1 MSTIRKFS
9 KAQTVTWLIRLILI
23 GTVLTM
29 LAMITMHIVW
39 SGDSMEASG
48 VYFELLYQA
57 SIVLALSFIPD
68 YLERRRK
75 VILPRILELTI
86 VLFIFS
92 TVFVGD
98 GLGLY
103 ERFWWWDDLAHALSG
118 VIIGFIGFLLVSY
131 LNMKYEMKIR
141 PIIIAV
147 FAFCIATTLGVL
159 WEIFEF
165 ALDVFLGTPS
175 QRWNLPPETVLMG
188 NAYQGSGLRDTM
200 SDLIINGVGAL
211 ASSVYM
217 LYFYANKGDRLK
229 AIIQKIF
236 PRMAK

>member
-1 MSTIRKFS
+1 MSTLRKFS

-23 GTVLTM
+23 GTVLFVLSM
-29 LAMITMHIVW
+29 IAMRIVW
-39 SGDSMEASG
+39 SGDSVDSSG

-57 SIVLALSFIPD
+57 IIVLVLSFIPD

-75 VILPRILELTI
+75 VILPRVLELTI
-86 VLFIFS
+86 VLFMFS

-103 ERFWWWDDLAHALSG
+103 DRFWWWDDLAHAVSG
-118 VIIGFIGFLLVSY
+118 VIIGFLGFLLVGH
-131 LNMKYEMKIR
+131 LNYRYQMNIK
-141 PIIIAV
+141 PIFIAL

-165 ALDVFLGTPS
+165 AIDVFLGTPS
-175 QRWNLPPETVLMG
+175 QRWNLPPDTVLMG
-188 NAYQGSGLRDTM
+188 RPYQGSGLRDTM

-211 ASSVYM
+211 ISSVYM
-217 LYFYANKGDRLK
+217 LYFYANNGDKLK
-229 AIIQKIF
+229 SIIQKIF
-236 PRMAK
+236 PREAK